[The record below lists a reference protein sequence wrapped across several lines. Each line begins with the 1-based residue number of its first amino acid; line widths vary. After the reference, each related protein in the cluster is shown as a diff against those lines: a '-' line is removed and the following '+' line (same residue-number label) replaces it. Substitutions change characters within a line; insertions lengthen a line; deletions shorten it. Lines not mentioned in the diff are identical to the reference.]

1 MRGMFLLGTA
11 VAASLLG
18 TAPAI
23 AKKKPKPVPVMV
35 APPVVIET
43 EPVARFYQL
52 RYNNPI
58 WFREAGGGEAVTTLA
73 QVLRRA
79 PLDGMVNGP
88 QIAAEVEAAVAR
100 ARTGDD
106 AAKKAAELTLSR
118 AWVAYASVV
127 RAPTPGMIYG
137 DPSVRSTGP
146 RPDEILRAAVAA
158 PSLAAHVKAVAD
170 VNPIYAALRDAAE
183 REMLLPGGGD
193 SAKLLA
199 NLPRARAIPGTGRF
213 VLVDVPAA
221 RLWMYE
227 DGRAVDSMKVV
238 VGMPEYPT
246 PMVASMIHYA
256 TFNPY
261 WHVPD
266 HLVRKT
272 VAPGVIKGG
281 EAYLKARGYE
291 VLADWSGESTVSVK
305 DVDWKAVAAGEAH
318 VKVRQKPGG
327 ANSMGRMKFPFPNG
341 EGIYL
346 HDTPNREKFALTKRD
361 VSNGCIR
368 VERAA
373 DLATWLF
380 GHQPAAL
387 TSNAPEQH
395 VALGRGVPVFVT
407 YLTAQPGDGKM
418 TFADDI
424 YGLDRLAGAQSAAM
438 R

>member
-1 MRGMFLLGTA
+1 MFLLGTA

-18 TAPAI
+18 TSPAL
-23 AKKKPKPVPVMV
+23 ARKKPKPVPVMV

-52 RYNNPI
+52 RYYNPI
-58 WFREAGGGEAVTTLA
+58 WFRGANSVEAVTTLA
-73 QVLRRA
+73 AALRRA
-79 PLDGMVNGP
+79 PIDGLANGP
-88 QIAAEVEAAVAR
+88 QLAADVETAAAR
-100 ARTGDD
+100 ARTDP
-106 AAKKAAELTLSR
+106 AAVKAAELVLSR
-118 AWVAYASVV
+118 AWVAYAATV

-137 DPSVRSTGP
+137 DPSVRSTAP

-158 PSLAAHVKAVAD
+158 PSLAAHVKAVSD
-170 VNPIYAALRDAAE
+170 VNPIYAALRDEAE
-183 REMLLPGGGD
+183 REALLPGGGN

-199 NLPRARAIPGTGRF
+199 NLPRARAIPATGRF
-213 VLVDVPAA
+213 VLVDAATA

-227 DGRAVDSMKVV
+227 EGRPVDSMKVV
-238 VGMPEYPT
+238 VGKLIYPT
-246 PMVASMIHYA
+246 PMIASMIHYA

-266 HLVRKT
+266 HLVAQV
-272 VAPGVIKGG
+272 VAPGVIRGG

-291 VLADWSGESTVSVK
+291 VLADWSGETAVSAK
-305 DVDWKAVAAGEAH
+305 DIDWKSVAAGETH

-327 ANSMGRMKFPFPNG
+327 ANSMGKVKFPFPNQ

-346 HDTPNREKFALTKRD
+346 HDTPMREYFAKAKRD
-361 VSNGCIR
+361 LSNGCIR
-368 VERAA
+368 VEDAQR
-373 DLATWLF
+373 LASWLF

-387 TSNAPEQH
+387 TSKAPEQH

-407 YLTAQPGDGKM
+407 YLTAQPSDGKM
-418 TFADDI
+418 TFTDDI
-424 YGLDRLAGAQSAAM
+424 YGLDRLAGSQSAAI

>member
-1 MRGMFLLGTA
+1 
-11 VAASLLG
+11 
-18 TAPAI
+18 
-23 AKKKPKPVPVMV
+23 
-35 APPVVIET
+35 
-43 EPVARFYQL
+43 
-52 RYNNPI
+52 
-58 WFREAGGGEAVTTLA
+58 
-73 QVLRRA
+73 
-79 PLDGMVNGP
+79 
-88 QIAAEVEAAVAR
+88 
-100 ARTGDD
+100 
-106 AAKKAAELTLSR
+106 
-118 AWVAYASVV
+118 
-127 RAPTPGMIYG
+127 MIYG

-227 DGRAVDSMKVV
+227 DGRAVNSMKVV

-272 VAPGVIKGG
+272 VAPGVIKRG

-291 VLADWSGESTVSVK
+291 VVADWSDECHGFGQASRLEGGRGGRGPCQGAPEAGRRQFDGQDEIPLPQRRGHLPPRHAQPGE
-305 DVDWKAVAAGEAH
+305 
-318 VKVRQKPGG
+318 VR
-327 ANSMGRMKFPFPNG
+327 
-341 EGIYL
+341 
-346 HDTPNREKFALTKRD
+346 LTKRD

-373 DLATWLF
+373 DW
-380 GHQPAAL
+380 
-387 TSNAPEQH
+387 
-395 VALGRGVPVFVT
+395 R
-407 YLTAQPGDGKM
+407 PGC
-418 TFADDI
+418 
-424 YGLDRLAGAQSAAM
+424 SAIS
-438 R
+438 RPR